1 MKTLYKILFFV
12 TIIITV
18 IVTAFVL
25 GTFFFRRQVNGEI
38 DAIFSSSGDLT
49 DVFTYRQLEGL
60 PEPVQR
66 YFRYSLN
73 DGQKYIS
80 YVRLTHAGTFR
91 PSPEQDWM
99 PITGEEYFSVEK
111 PGFLWFASINPVPV
125 IAITARDTYHDG
137 VGNMLI
143 KVASLYTMGDTKGEK
158 MDEGALM
165 RWLAEAIWFPTALLP
180 SERLQWAEVDSDSAR
195 ATLVD
200 SGINV
205 SLVFKFNA
213 EGQVTEI
220 LGLRY
225 RSVGDSFSQDEWVAY
240 CRNYREVDGVMIPYE
255 VEVTWNLD
263 SGVYSYALFT
273 IVEMEYDNPS
283 RFK

>member
-18 IVTAFVL
+18 IVAAFVL
-25 GTFFFRRQVNGEI
+25 GSFFFRRQVNGEI

-49 DVFTYRQLEGL
+49 DVFTYSQLEWL

-80 YVRLTHAGTFR
+80 YVRLTHVGTFR

-111 PGFLWFASINPVPV
+111 PGFLWLASINPVPV

-137 VGNMLI
+137 VGNML
-143 KVASLYTMGDTKGEK
+143 
-158 MDEGALM
+158 
-165 RWLAEAIWFPTALLP
+165 
-180 SERLQWAEVDSDSAR
+180 
-195 ATLVD
+195 
-200 SGINV
+200 
-205 SLVFKFNA
+205 
-213 EGQVTEI
+213 
-220 LGLRY
+220 
-225 RSVGDSFSQDEWVAY
+225 
-240 CRNYREVDGVMIPYE
+240 
-255 VEVTWNLD
+255 
-263 SGVYSYALFT
+263 
-273 IVEMEYDNPS
+273 
-283 RFK
+283 